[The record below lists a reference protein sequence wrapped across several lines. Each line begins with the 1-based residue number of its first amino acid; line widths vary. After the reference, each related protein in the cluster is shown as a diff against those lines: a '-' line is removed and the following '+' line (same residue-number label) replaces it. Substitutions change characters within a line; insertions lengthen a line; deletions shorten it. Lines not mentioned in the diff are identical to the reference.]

1 MKTLIL
7 ITFILTSGLSFSQ
20 DTTVT
25 WIKNIDT
32 TAFKLLYNKKD
43 IPKEF
48 YRVLNVKDINKLANP
63 TDKYSPGCINPIR
76 GQLHWLAK
84 QKDKWVICVTY
95 GGKGVYTKFFF
106 LDKEKGTLNIN
117 ELNFPEPKKSNTT
130 FGQIVTTIKSGEYS
144 FEEFDQDQYTIDD

>member
-1 MKTLIL
+1 MKTLLFI
-7 ITFILTSGLSFSQ
+7 IFILTSGLSFSQ

-48 YRVLNVKDINKLANP
+48 YRVLNVKKINKLANP
-63 TDKYSPGCINPIR
+63 TDNYSPGCTNPIR

-84 QKDKWVICVTY
+84 QKNKWVICVTY
-95 GGKGVYTKFFF
+95 GGKGVYTKFYF
-106 LDKEKGTLNIN
+106 LDKDKGTLNIN
-117 ELNFPEPKKSNTT
+117 VLNFPRPKKSNTT
-130 FGQIVTTIKSGEYS
+130 FGQIVTTIKSGQYS
-144 FEEFDQDQYTIDD
+144 FEEFDQDQFTIDE

>member
-1 MKTLIL
+1 MKTLLL

-48 YRVLNVKDINKLANP
+48 CRVLNVKDINKLANP

-84 QKDKWVICVTY
+84 HKNKWVICVTY

-106 LDKEKGTLNIN
+106 LDKDKGTLNIN

-130 FGQIVTTIKSGEYS
+130 FGEIVTTIKSGQYS